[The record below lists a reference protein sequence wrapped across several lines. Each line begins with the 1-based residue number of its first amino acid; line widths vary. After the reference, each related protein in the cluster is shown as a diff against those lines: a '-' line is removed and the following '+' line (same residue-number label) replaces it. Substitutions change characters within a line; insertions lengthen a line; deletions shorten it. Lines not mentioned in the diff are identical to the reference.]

1 MSPTEEMTEYTLT
14 VTEVA
19 KVLNVQP
26 MTVRRWIQDG
36 RLPARRLPGTKPY
49 KVRPA
54 DVDALIE
61 GSPVVAAPRA
71 TEESDTNNT
80 MDGNDLVQALLAGE
94 DADQ

>member
-1 MSPTEEMTEYTLT
+1 MSPTEEMTEYTLS
-14 VTEVA
+14 VTDVA

-54 DVDALIE
+54 DVDALIA
-61 GSPVVAAPRA
+61 GSPVVPSLHPADE
-71 TEESDTNNT
+71 TDKNT
-80 MDGNDLVQALLAGE
+80 MDGNDLVQALLDGE
-94 DADQ
+94 DVDG

>member
-1 MSPTEEMTEYTLT
+1 MSSTEEMTEYTLS
-14 VTEVA
+14 VREVA

-26 MTVRRWIQDG
+26 MTVRRWIKDG

-54 DVDALIE
+54 DVEALID
-61 GSPVVAAPRA
+61 GSPVVRP
-71 TEESDTNNT
+71 EEANENNT
-80 MDGNDLVQALLAGE
+80 MDGNDLVQALLDGE

>member
-1 MSPTEEMTEYTLT
+1 MSPTEEMTEYTLS
-14 VTEVA
+14 VKEVA

-26 MTVRRWIQDG
+26 MTVRRWIKDG

-54 DVDALIE
+54 DVDALID
-61 GSPVVAAPRA
+61 GSPVVPPEDANK
-71 TEESDTNNT
+71 NNT
-80 MDGNDLVQALLAGE
+80 MDGNDLVQALLDGE